1 MPATI
6 SKPILHLFSP
16 ILIFLLVRPVHHH
29 VDVITCKSIT
39 HFFFNLAA
47 CSGEYSLFSGSCNR
61 QFGGGHRRNTLKARL
76 FLQSFL
82 LRYACWTGTRSYLTT
97 TTVSFLFFVSL
108 EMSLFPA
115 NFVPFIAVSSLYGEY
130 VVRFP
135 LSDGVFLPCGHG
147 LDYFTSAYYVRF
159 NQSNK
164 LIRNLTLDSVLEA
177 HLSIQ

>member
-1 MPATI
+1 MSSFSGVRFVLLGFAFFVFVLSLKSVSTI
-6 SKPILHLFSP
+6 APPNASDDFKTDSAP
-16 ILIFLLVRPVHHH
+16 FLPHSYFFAGPTCSSSCGCYC
-29 VDVITCKSIT
+29 TCKSIT

-47 CSGEYSLFSGSCNR
+47 CSGEYSLFCGSCNR

-115 NFVPFIAVSSLYGEY
+115 NFVPFIAVSS
-130 VVRFP
+130 
-135 LSDGVFLPCGHG
+135 
-147 LDYFTSAYYVRF
+147 
-159 NQSNK
+159 
-164 LIRNLTLDSVLEA
+164 
-177 HLSIQ
+177 